1 MTARSSAYTTAPALR
16 AVVLQHV
23 PFEGPA
29 RIAEWLALRGHLVS
43 IRALWRGEQP
53 PRPDEC
59 DLLVVMGGPMG
70 VDDTRRYP
78 WLIGETESI
87 RACVQAGV
95 PTLGVCLG
103 AQLLA
108 QAMGASVYPAPQKE
122 IGWWPVDFA
131 AAQRALRA
139 FVTRGHDEP
148 AVGSADER
156 NTTRAWRS
164 VLEGLPA
171 TLRVLHWH
179 GDTFDLP
186 AGAVRIASSP
196 VCENQAF
203 VVHRHVVG
211 VQFHLESTPQDAG
224 ALARASAADIGHG
237 TWQLRAR
244 DPVAAMRVGAL
255 EHAGALWPVL
265 ARLLERLETEAR
277 AAR

>member
-1 MTARSSAYTTAPALR
+1 MTARFSARTTAPVLR

-43 IRALWRGEQP
+43 VRALWRGDRP

-70 VDDTRRYP
+70 AGDTRRYP
-78 WLIGETESI
+78 WLRAESDSI
-87 RACVQAGV
+87 RACLDADV
-95 PTLGVCLG
+95 PMLGVCLG

-108 QAMGASVYPAPQKE
+108 QAMGARVYAAPQKE

-131 AAQRALRA
+131 PAHRAARAI
-139 FVTRGHDEP
+139 EP
-148 AVGSADER
+148 
-156 NTTRAWRS
+156 RAWRP
-164 VLEGLPA
+164 VLERLPA
-171 TLRVLHWH
+171 RRTVLHWH

-203 VVHRHVVG
+203 VAGDRVVG
-211 VQFHLESTPQDAG
+211 LQFHLESTPQSVA
-224 ALARASAADIGHG
+224 ALARASAGEIGHG
-237 TWQLRAR
+237 TWQVRAR
-244 DPVAAMRVGAL
+244 DPVAALR
-255 EHAGALWPVL
+255 AGALAHAGGNLPVL
-265 ARLLERLETEAR
+265 VRLLERLE
-277 AAR
+277 AAERRPL

>member
-1 MTARSSAYTTAPALR
+1 MSARSSARTTRAPLR

-23 PFEGPA
+23 PFERPA

-43 IRALWRGEQP
+43 VRALWRGDEP

-70 VDDTRRYP
+70 VGDTRRYP
-78 WLIGETESI
+78 WLAGESDSI

-108 QAMGASVYPAPQKE
+108 HAMGARVYPARQKE
-122 IGWWPVDFA
+122 IGWWPVDFSA
-131 AAQRALRA
+131 AHRALRA
-139 FVTRGHDEP
+139 P
-148 AVGSADER
+148 AAGSSADER
-156 NTTRAWRS
+156 ATTRAWRS
-164 VLEGLPA
+164 ELERLPA
-171 TLRVLHWH
+171 RLTVLHWH

-186 AGAVRIASSP
+186 AGAVRVASSP

-203 VVHRHVVG
+203 VFHRHVVG
-211 VQFHLESTPQDAG
+211 IQFHLESTPRDAA
-224 ALARASAADIGHG
+224 ALARASAGEIGYG
-237 TWQLRAR
+237 TWQLHAR
-244 DPVAAMRVGAL
+244 DPVAAMRAGAL
-255 EHAGALWPVL
+255 EHAGALRPVL
-265 ARLLERLETEAR
+265 ASLLERLEAEAR